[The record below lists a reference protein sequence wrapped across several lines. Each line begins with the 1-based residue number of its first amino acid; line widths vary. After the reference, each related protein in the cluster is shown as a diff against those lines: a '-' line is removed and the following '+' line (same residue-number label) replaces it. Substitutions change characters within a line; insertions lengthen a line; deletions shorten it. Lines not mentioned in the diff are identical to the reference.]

1 MNKPKDTD
9 LREAMRRMYANT
21 PQLPSDFM
29 ERMHQAQEKE
39 NKRRTLRR
47 WLYPISIGA
56 VAASLLLLFFF
67 NHSGD
72 QPTERPLVAKQ
83 KTEATQPNNVK
94 EATQP
99 NNVKEEPQQTVEDT
113 QTATEVVRQNAT
125 VEHIEKAQV
134 AQHKPTQNAT
144 VEHVEKAQV
153 VQHKPVKKAKKRN
166 RTMPQVQQVEQH
178 VALTVGQSQ
187 EASPAADEPF
197 MAPVHYASPDPYLTM
212 ASQVQDIRTRGE
224 RLHKEVA
231 LLMDNL

>member
-9 LREAMRRMYANT
+9 LREAMRRMYADT

-72 QPTERPLVAKQ
+72 QPTEQPLVAKQ
-83 KTEATQPNNVK
+83 KTEATQPI
-94 EATQP
+94 
-99 NNVKEEPQQTVEDT
+99 NVKEEPQQAVEDT
-113 QTATEVVRQNAT
+113 QTATEAVEQNAT

-134 AQHKPTQNAT
+134 A
-144 VEHVEKAQV
+144 
-153 VQHKPVKKAKKRN
+153 QHKPVKKAKKRN

-178 VALTVGQSQ
+178 VALTESQIQ

>member
-9 LREAMRRMYANT
+9 LREAMRRMYADT

-94 EATQP
+94 E
-99 NNVKEEPQQTVEDT
+99 EPQQTVEDT
-113 QTATEVVRQNAT
+113 QTATEAVEQNAT

-134 AQHKPTQNAT
+134 L
-144 VEHVEKAQV
+144 
-153 VQHKPVKKAKKRN
+153 QHKPVKKAKKRN
-166 RTMPQVQQVEQH
+166 KTIPQVQQVEQH
-178 VALTVGQSQ
+178 VALTESQSQ
-187 EASPAADEPF
+187 EALPAADEPVI
-197 MAPVHYASPDPYLTM
+197 APVHYASPDPYLTM

>member
-9 LREAMRRMYANT
+9 LREAMRRMYADT

-56 VAASLLLLFFF
+56 VAASLLLLLLF
-67 NHSGD
+67 NHVGD
-72 QPTERPLVAKQ
+72 QPKEQPLVAKQ
-83 KTEATQPNNVK
+83 KTEATQPNNVKEATQPNNVK

-125 VEHIEKAQV
+125 VEH
-134 AQHKPTQNAT
+134 
-144 VEHVEKAQV
+144 VEKAQV

-178 VALTVGQSQ
+178 VALTESQSQ
-187 EASPAADEPF
+187 EALPAADEPVI
-197 MAPVHYASPDPYLTM
+197 APVHYASPDPYLTM

>member
-9 LREAMRRMYANT
+9 LREAMRRMYADT

-29 ERMHQAQEKE
+29 ERMHHAREKE
-39 NKRRTLRR
+39 NKRRILRR

-99 NNVKEEPQQTVEDT
+99 NNVKEEPQPTVEDT
-113 QTATEVVRQNAT
+113 QTATEAVEQNAT
-125 VEHIEKAQV
+125 VEHI
-134 AQHKPTQNAT
+134 
-144 VEHVEKAQV
+144 EKAQV

-166 RTMPQVQQVEQH
+166 KTIPQVQQAEQH
-178 VALTVGQSQ
+178 IALTESQSQ

>member
-9 LREAMRRMYANT
+9 LREAMRRMYADT

-39 NKRRTLRR
+39 NKRRILRR

-56 VAASLLLLFFF
+56 VAASLLLLLLF
-67 NHSGD
+67 NHVGD
-72 QPTERPLVAKQ
+72 QPKEQPLVAKQ
-83 KTEATQPNNVK
+83 KTEATQPI
-94 EATQP
+94 
-99 NNVKEEPQQTVEDT
+99 NVKEEPQQAVEDT

-134 AQHKPTQNAT
+134 AQHKPA
-144 VEHVEKAQV
+144 
-153 VQHKPVKKAKKRN
+153 KKAKKRN
-166 RTMPQVQQVEQH
+166 RTMPQVQQAEQY
-178 VALTVGQSQ
+178 VALTEGQSQ

>member
-9 LREAMRRMYANT
+9 LREAMRRMYADT

-56 VAASLLLLFFF
+56 VAASLLLLLLF
-67 NHSGD
+67 NHVGD
-72 QPTERPLVAKQ
+72 QPTEQPLVAKQ
-83 KTEATQPNNVK
+83 KTEATQPI
-94 EATQP
+94 
-99 NNVKEEPQQTVEDT
+99 NVKEEPQQAVEDT
-113 QTATEVVRQNAT
+113 QTATEAVEQNAT

-134 AQHKPTQNAT
+134 AQHKPT
-144 VEHVEKAQV
+144 
-153 VQHKPVKKAKKRN
+153 KKAKKRN
-166 RTMPQVQQVEQH
+166 RTMPQVQQAEQY
-178 VALTVGQSQ
+178 VALTEGQSQ
-187 EASPAADEPF
+187 EALPAADEPVI
-197 MAPVHYASPDPYLTM
+197 APVHYASPDPYLTM

>member
-9 LREAMRRMYANT
+9 LREAMRHMYADT

-39 NKRRTLRR
+39 NKRRILRR

-56 VAASLLLLFFF
+56 VAASLLLLFLF

-72 QPTERPLVAKQ
+72 QPKERPLVAKHT
-83 KTEATQPNNVK
+83 TEVIQQNNVK
-94 EATQP
+94 EETQQ
-99 NNVKEEPQQTVEDT
+99 NNVKEEPQQTDEDK
-113 QTATEVVRQNAT
+113 QTAREAVEQNIT

-134 AQHKPTQNAT
+134 AQHKPI
-144 VEHVEKAQV
+144 
-153 VQHKPVKKAKKRN
+153 KKAKKRN
-166 RTMPQVQQVEQH
+166 RTMPQVQQTEQH
-178 VALTVGQSQ
+178 VALTEGQSQ
-187 EASPAADEPF
+187 EALPAADEPVI
-197 MAPVHYASPDPYLTM
+197 APVHYASPDPYLTM

>member
-9 LREAMRRMYANT
+9 LREAMRRMYADT

-29 ERMHQAQEKE
+29 ERMHQAREKE

-94 EATQP
+94 E
-99 NNVKEEPQQTVEDT
+99 EPQQTVEDT

-134 AQHKPTQNAT
+134 
-144 VEHVEKAQV
+144 

-166 RTMPQVQQVEQH
+166 KTIPQVQQAEQH
-178 VALTVGQSQ
+178 IALTESQIQ
-187 EASPAADEPF
+187 EASPAADEPVI
-197 MAPVHYASPDPYLTM
+197 APVHYASPDPYLTM

>member
-9 LREAMRRMYANT
+9 LREAMRRMYADT

-29 ERMHQAQEKE
+29 ERMHQAREKE

-56 VAASLLLLFFF
+56 VAASLLLLLLF
-67 NHSGD
+67 NHVGD
-72 QPTERPLVAKQ
+72 QPKEQPLVAKQ

-99 NNVKEEPQQTVEDT
+99 NNVKEEPQPTVEDT
-113 QTATEVVRQNAT
+113 QTATEAVEQNAT

-134 AQHKPTQNAT
+134 AQHKPA
-144 VEHVEKAQV
+144 
-153 VQHKPVKKAKKRN
+153 KKAKKRN
-166 RTMPQVQQVEQH
+166 RTMPQVQPTEQY
-178 VALTVGQSQ
+178 VALTEGQSQ

>member
-9 LREAMRRMYANT
+9 LREAMRRMYADT

-67 NHSGD
+67 NHSGA

-83 KTEATQPNNVK
+83 KT

-134 AQHKPTQNAT
+134 
-144 VEHVEKAQV
+144 

-166 RTMPQVQQVEQH
+166 KTIPQVQQEEQH
-178 VALTVGQSQ
+178 IALTESQIQ
-187 EASPAADEPF
+187 EASPAADEPVI
-197 MAPVHYASPDPYLTM
+197 APVHYASPDPYLTM

>member
-39 NKRRTLRR
+39 NKRRILRR

-56 VAASLLLLFFF
+56 VAASLLLLFLF

-72 QPTERPLVAKQ
+72 QPKERPLVAKHT
-83 KTEATQPNNVK
+83 TEVIQQNNVK
-94 EATQP
+94 EATQQ
-99 NNVKEEPQQTVEDT
+99 NNVKEEPQQTDEDK

-134 AQHKPTQNAT
+134 AQHKPT
-144 VEHVEKAQV
+144 
-153 VQHKPVKKAKKRN
+153 KKAKKRN
-166 RTMPQVQQVEQH
+166 RTMPQVQQAEQY
-178 VALTVGQSQ
+178 VALTEGQSQ
-187 EASPAADEPF
+187 EALPAADEPVI
-197 MAPVHYASPDPYLTM
+197 APVHYASPDPYLTM

>member
-9 LREAMRRMYANT
+9 LREAMRRMYADT

-29 ERMHQAQEKE
+29 ERMHHAREKE
-39 NKRRTLRR
+39 NKRRILRR

-56 VAASLLLLFFF
+56 VAASLLLLLLF
-67 NHSGD
+67 NHVGD
-72 QPTERPLVAKQ
+72 QPKEQPLVAKQ
-83 KTEATQPNNVK
+83 KTEATQPI
-94 EATQP
+94 
-99 NNVKEEPQQTVEDT
+99 NVKEEPQPTVEDT
-113 QTATEVVRQNAT
+113 QTATEAVEQNAT

-134 AQHKPTQNAT
+134 A
-144 VEHVEKAQV
+144 
-153 VQHKPVKKAKKRN
+153 QHKPVKKAKKRN

-178 VALTVGQSQ
+178 VALTESQSQ
-187 EASPAADEPF
+187 EALPAADEPVI
-197 MAPVHYASPDPYLTM
+197 APVHYASPDPYLTM

>member
-9 LREAMRRMYANT
+9 LREAMRRMYADT

-29 ERMHQAQEKE
+29 ERMHQAREKE

-94 EATQP
+94 EEPQP
-99 NNVKEEPQQTVEDT
+99 NNVKEDPQQIVEDT

-134 AQHKPTQNAT
+134 AQHKP
-144 VEHVEKAQV
+144 
-153 VQHKPVKKAKKRN
+153 VKKAKKRN

-178 VALTVGQSQ
+178 VALTESQIQ
-187 EASPAADEPF
+187 EASPAADGPVI
-197 MAPVHYASPDPYLTM
+197 APVHYASPDPYLTM

>member
-9 LREAMRRMYANT
+9 LREAMRRMYADT

-29 ERMHQAQEKE
+29 ERMHQAREKE

-56 VAASLLLLFFF
+56 VAASLLLLLLF
-67 NHSGD
+67 NHVGD
-72 QPTERPLVAKQ
+72 QPKEQPLVAKQ
-83 KTEATQPNNVK
+83 KTEATQPI
-94 EATQP
+94 
-99 NNVKEEPQQTVEDT
+99 NVKEEPQQAVEDT
-113 QTATEVVRQNAT
+113 QTATEAVEQNAT

-134 AQHKPTQNAT
+134 A
-144 VEHVEKAQV
+144 
-153 VQHKPVKKAKKRN
+153 QHKPVKKAKKRN

-178 VALTVGQSQ
+178 VALTEGQSQ
-187 EASPAADEPF
+187 EASPAADEPV

>member
-9 LREAMRRMYANT
+9 LREAMRRMYADT

-56 VAASLLLLFFF
+56 VAASLLLLLLF
-67 NHSGD
+67 NHVGD
-72 QPTERPLVAKQ
+72 QPKEQPLVAKQ

-99 NNVKEEPQQTVEDT
+99 NNVKEEPQQTVE
-113 QTATEVVRQNAT
+113 NAT

-134 AQHKPTQNAT
+134 AQHKPAI
-144 VEHVEKAQV
+144 
-153 VQHKPVKKAKKRN
+153 KAKKRN
-166 RTMPQVQQVEQH
+166 RTMPQVQQAEQY
-178 VALTVGQSQ
+178 VALTEGQSQ

>member
-9 LREAMRRMYANT
+9 LREAMRRMYADT

-56 VAASLLLLFFF
+56 VAASLLLLLLF
-67 NHSGD
+67 NHVGD
-72 QPTERPLVAKQ
+72 QPKEQPLVAKQ
-83 KTEATQPNNVK
+83 KT

-113 QTATEVVRQNAT
+113 QTATEAVEQNAT
-125 VEHIEKAQV
+125 VEHI
-134 AQHKPTQNAT
+134 
-144 VEHVEKAQV
+144 EKAQV

-166 RTMPQVQQVEQH
+166 KTIPQVQQAEQH
-178 VALTVGQSQ
+178 VALTESQIQ

>member
-9 LREAMRRMYANT
+9 LREAMRRMYADT

-29 ERMHQAQEKE
+29 ERMHQAREKE
-39 NKRRTLRR
+39 NKRRILRR

-56 VAASLLLLFFF
+56 VAASLLLLLLF
-67 NHSGD
+67 NHVGD
-72 QPTERPLVAKQ
+72 QPKEQPLVAKQ
-83 KTEATQPNNVK
+83 KTEATQPI
-94 EATQP
+94 
-99 NNVKEEPQQTVEDT
+99 NVKEEPQQAVEDT
-113 QTATEVVRQNAT
+113 QTATEAVEQNAT

-134 AQHKPTQNAT
+134 AQHKPA
-144 VEHVEKAQV
+144 
-153 VQHKPVKKAKKRN
+153 KKAKKRN
-166 RTMPQVQQVEQH
+166 RTMPQVQQAEQY
-178 VALTVGQSQ
+178 VALTEGQSQ

>member
-9 LREAMRRMYANT
+9 LREAMRRMYADT

-39 NKRRTLRR
+39 NKRRILRR

-99 NNVKEEPQQTVEDT
+99 NNVKEEPQQAVEDT
-113 QTATEVVRQNAT
+113 QTATEAVEQNAT

-134 AQHKPTQNAT
+134 A
-144 VEHVEKAQV
+144 
-153 VQHKPVKKAKKRN
+153 QHKPVKKAKKRN

-178 VALTVGQSQ
+178 VALTESQIQ

>member
-9 LREAMRRMYANT
+9 LREAMRRMYADT

-29 ERMHQAQEKE
+29 ERMHQAREKE
-39 NKRRTLRR
+39 NKRRILRR

-72 QPTERPLVAKQ
+72 QPTERPMVAKQ
-83 KTEATQPNNVK
+83 KTEATQPNNIK

-99 NNVKEEPQQTVEDT
+99 NNVKEEPQPTVEDT

-134 AQHKPTQNAT
+134 
-144 VEHVEKAQV
+144 

-166 RTMPQVQQVEQH
+166 KTIPQVQQEEQH
-178 VALTVGQSQ
+178 IALTESQIQ

-197 MAPVHYASPDPYLTM
+197 IAPVHYASPDPYLTM

>member
-9 LREAMRRMYANT
+9 LREAMRRMYADT

-113 QTATEVVRQNAT
+113 QTATEAVEQNIK

-134 AQHKPTQNAT
+134 AQHKPA
-144 VEHVEKAQV
+144 
-153 VQHKPVKKAKKRN
+153 KKAKKRN
-166 RTMPQVQQVEQH
+166 RTMPQVQQTEQH
-178 VALTVGQSQ
+178 VALTEKPNQ
-187 EASPAADEPF
+187 EPSPATDEPVI
-197 MAPVHYASPDPYLTM
+197 APVHYASPDPYLTM
-212 ASQVQDIRTRGE
+212 ASHVQDIRTRGE

>member
-9 LREAMRRMYANT
+9 LREAMRRMYADT

-29 ERMHQAQEKE
+29 ERMHQAREKE

-99 NNVKEEPQQTVEDT
+99 NNVKEEPQQAVEDT

-134 AQHKPTQNAT
+134 
-144 VEHVEKAQV
+144 

-166 RTMPQVQQVEQH
+166 KTIPQVQQEEQH
-178 VALTVGQSQ
+178 VALTESQSQ
-187 EASPAADEPF
+187 EASPAADEPVI
-197 MAPVHYASPDPYLTM
+197 APVHYASPDPYLTM

>member
-9 LREAMRRMYANT
+9 LREAMRRMYADT

-56 VAASLLLLFFF
+56 VAASLLLLLLF
-67 NHSGD
+67 NHVGD
-72 QPTERPLVAKQ
+72 QPTEQPLVAKQ
-83 KTEATQPNNVK
+83 KTEATQPI
-94 EATQP
+94 
-99 NNVKEEPQQTVEDT
+99 NVKEEPQQAVEDT
-113 QTATEVVRQNAT
+113 QTATEAVEQNAT

-134 AQHKPTQNAT
+134 AQHKPT
-144 VEHVEKAQV
+144 
-153 VQHKPVKKAKKRN
+153 KKAKKRN
-166 RTMPQVQQVEQH
+166 RTMPQVQQAEQY
-178 VALTVGQSQ
+178 VALTEGQSQ
-187 EASPAADEPF
+187 EALPAADEPVIT
-197 MAPVHYASPDPYLTM
+197 PVHYASPDPYLTM

>member
-9 LREAMRRMYANT
+9 LREAMRRMYADT

-39 NKRRTLRR
+39 NKRLTLRR

-56 VAASLLLLFFF
+56 VAASLLLLLLF
-67 NHSGD
+67 NHVGD
-72 QPTERPLVAKQ
+72 QPKEQPLVAKQ
-83 KTEATQPNNVK
+83 KTEATQPI
-94 EATQP
+94 
-99 NNVKEEPQQTVEDT
+99 NVKEEPQQAVEDT
-113 QTATEVVRQNAT
+113 QTATEAVEQNAT

-134 AQHKPTQNAT
+134 AQHKPT
-144 VEHVEKAQV
+144 
-153 VQHKPVKKAKKRN
+153 KKAKKRN
-166 RTMPQVQQVEQH
+166 RTMPQVQQAEQY
-178 VALTVGQSQ
+178 VALTEGQSQ
-187 EASPAADEPF
+187 EASPAADEPII
-197 MAPVHYASPDPYLTM
+197 APVHYASPDPYLTM

>member
-9 LREAMRRMYANT
+9 LREAMRRMYADT

-94 EATQP
+94 E
-99 NNVKEEPQQTVEDT
+99 EPQPTVEDT

-134 AQHKPTQNAT
+134 AQHKPA
-144 VEHVEKAQV
+144 
-153 VQHKPVKKAKKRN
+153 KKAKKRN
-166 RTMPQVQQVEQH
+166 RTMPQVQQHPFTTLHPTHTLRWPPKYRTSEH
-178 VALTVGQSQ
+178 
-187 EASPAADEPF
+187 EANACIRKW
-197 MAPVHYASPDPYLTM
+197 HYSWITY
-212 ASQVQDIRTRGE
+212 
-224 RLHKEVA
+224 KN
-231 LLMDNL
+231 MDNL

>member
-9 LREAMRRMYANT
+9 LREAMRRMYADT

-56 VAASLLLLFFF
+56 VAASLLLLLLF
-67 NHSGD
+67 NHVGD
-72 QPTERPLVAKQ
+72 QPKEQPLVAKQ
-83 KTEATQPNNVK
+83 KT

-134 AQHKPTQNAT
+134 
-144 VEHVEKAQV
+144 

-166 RTMPQVQQVEQH
+166 KTIPQVQQAEQH
-178 VALTVGQSQ
+178 IALTESQIQ
-187 EASPAADEPF
+187 EASPAADEPVI
-197 MAPVHYASPDPYLTM
+197 APVHYASPDPYLTM

>member
-9 LREAMRRMYANT
+9 LREAMRRMYADT

-72 QPTERPLVAKQ
+72 QPTEQPLVAKQ
-83 KTEATQPNNVK
+83 KTEATQPI
-94 EATQP
+94 
-99 NNVKEEPQQTVEDT
+99 NVKEEPQQAVEDT
-113 QTATEVVRQNAT
+113 QTATEAVEQNAT

-134 AQHKPTQNAT
+134 A
-144 VEHVEKAQV
+144 
-153 VQHKPVKKAKKRN
+153 QHKPVKKAKKRN

-178 VALTVGQSQ
+178 VALTESQSQ
-187 EASPAADEPF
+187 EASPAADDPF

>member
-39 NKRRTLRR
+39 NKRRILRR

-56 VAASLLLLFFF
+56 VAASLLLLFLF
-67 NHSGD
+67 NHVGD

-99 NNVKEEPQQTVEDT
+99 NNVKEEPQQTDEDK

-134 AQHKPTQNAT
+134 AQHKPT
-144 VEHVEKAQV
+144 
-153 VQHKPVKKAKKRN
+153 KKAKKRN
-166 RTMPQVQQVEQH
+166 RTMPQVQQAEQY
-178 VALTVGQSQ
+178 VALTEGQSQ
-187 EASPAADEPF
+187 EALPAADEPVI
-197 MAPVHYASPDPYLTM
+197 APVHYASPDPYLTM
-212 ASQVQDIRTRGE
+212 ASQIQDIRTRGE

>member
-9 LREAMRRMYANT
+9 LREAMRRMYADT

-56 VAASLLLLFFF
+56 VAASLLLLLLF
-67 NHSGD
+67 NHVGD
-72 QPTERPLVAKQ
+72 QPTERPMVAKQ
-83 KTEATQPNNVK
+83 KTEATQPI
-94 EATQP
+94 
-99 NNVKEEPQQTVEDT
+99 NVKEEPQQAVEDT
-113 QTATEVVRQNAT
+113 QTATEAVEQNAT

-134 AQHKPTQNAT
+134 AQHKP
-144 VEHVEKAQV
+144 
-153 VQHKPVKKAKKRN
+153 VKKAKKRN
-166 RTMPQVQQVEQH
+166 K
-178 VALTVGQSQ
+178 
-187 EASPAADEPF
+187 PF

>member
-9 LREAMRRMYANT
+9 LREAMRRMYADT

-29 ERMHQAQEKE
+29 ERMHQAREKE
-39 NKRRTLRR
+39 NKRRILRR

-56 VAASLLLLFFF
+56 VAASLLLLLLF
-67 NHSGD
+67 NHVGD
-72 QPTERPLVAKQ
+72 QPKEQPLVAKQ
-83 KTEATQPNNVK
+83 KT

-134 AQHKPTQNAT
+134 AQHKPA
-144 VEHVEKAQV
+144 
-153 VQHKPVKKAKKRN
+153 KKAKKRN
-166 RTMPQVQQVEQH
+166 RTMPQVQQAEQY
-178 VALTVGQSQ
+178 VALTEGQSQ

>member
-9 LREAMRRMYANT
+9 LREAMRRMYADT

-72 QPTERPLVAKQ
+72 QPTEQPLVAKQ
-83 KTEATQPNNVK
+83 KTEATQPI
-94 EATQP
+94 
-99 NNVKEEPQQTVEDT
+99 NVKEEPQQAVEDT
-113 QTATEVVRQNAT
+113 QTATEAVEQNAT

-134 AQHKPTQNAT
+134 A
-144 VEHVEKAQV
+144 
-153 VQHKPVKKAKKRN
+153 QHKPVKKAKKRN

-178 VALTVGQSQ
+178 VALTESQSQ
-187 EASPAADEPF
+187 EALPAADEPVI
-197 MAPVHYASPDPYLTM
+197 APVHYASPDPYLTM

>member
-9 LREAMRRMYANT
+9 LREAMRRMYADT

-56 VAASLLLLFFF
+56 VAASLLLLLLF
-67 NHSGD
+67 NHVGD
-72 QPTERPLVAKQ
+72 QPKEQPLVAKQ

-125 VEHIEKAQV
+125 VEH
-134 AQHKPTQNAT
+134 
-144 VEHVEKAQV
+144 VEKAQV

-178 VALTVGQSQ
+178 VALTESQSQ
-187 EASPAADEPF
+187 EALPAADEPVI
-197 MAPVHYASPDPYLTM
+197 APVHYASPDPYLTM

>member
-9 LREAMRRMYANT
+9 LREAMRRMYADT

-56 VAASLLLLFFF
+56 VAASLLLLLLF
-67 NHSGD
+67 NHVGD
-72 QPTERPLVAKQ
+72 QPKEQPLVAKQ
-83 KTEATQPNNVK
+83 KTEATQPI
-94 EATQP
+94 
-99 NNVKEEPQQTVEDT
+99 NVKEEPQQAVEDT
-113 QTATEVVRQNAT
+113 QTATEAVEQNAT

-134 AQHKPTQNAT
+134 AQHKPA
-144 VEHVEKAQV
+144 
-153 VQHKPVKKAKKRN
+153 KKAKKRN
-166 RTMPQVQQVEQH
+166 KTIPQVQQAEQY
-178 VALTVGQSQ
+178 VALTESQSQ
-187 EASPAADEPF
+187 KASPAADEPV

>member
-39 NKRRTLRR
+39 NKRRILRR

-125 VEHIEKAQV
+125 VEH
-134 AQHKPTQNAT
+134 
-144 VEHVEKAQV
+144 VEKAQV

-166 RTMPQVQQVEQH
+166 RTMPQVQQAEQY